1 MRETKTIIEL
11 ISERGKFWNEG
22 NSREPCAV
30 KVASTVRGEEVRKGL
45 SSDTTWKIQAGLRKQ
60 RYLAGPLPYLI
71 RTASSHAGAD
81 GMETIIPKPLLQPGR
96 VIISTLALTRRNVS
110 SRRVWPFL
118 SQNGLPPWGTSER
131 KDNACVFQS

>member
-71 RTASSHAGAD
+71 RTASSHAEAAE
-81 GMETIIPKPLLQPGR
+81 MERIISKPLLQPGR
-96 VIISTLALTRRNVS
+96 V
-110 SRRVWPFL
+110 FL
-118 SQNGLPPWGTSER
+118 PWHRPGGTCHQGEFDRSHL
-131 KDNACVFQS
+131 KTAP